1 MKKELNLITYCV
13 IWIAIVANIVFS
25 SKELLSFMID
35 NDSFHI
41 YNMAVHIIGI
51 YTLYLIVEKLKQS
64 GFWMFLI
71 LNLINSFV
79 IGGINNDYFPHFF
92 AAIVYIGILYGILCL
107 KKNNVSGWNLL
118 ESNNKKTEKTKDE

>member
-41 YNMAVHIIGI
+41 YNMAVHVAGI
-51 YTLYLIVEKLKQS
+51 YALYQIVEKLKES
-64 GFWMFLI
+64 GFWIFSAI
-71 LNLINSFV
+71 NLINAFAL
-79 IGGINNDYFPHFF
+79 GGMDNDYFSHFF
-92 AAIVYIGILYGILCL
+92 SAIVYIGILYGILCL
-107 KKNNVSGWNLL
+107 KKNNVSGWNLIK
-118 ESNNKKTEKTKDE
+118 SNNKESGKKED